1 MAAVSESPFS
11 LDSYHVSEEL
21 GFILRDPLVGGKA
34 QRINVL
40 LYLLDLTLYTSRH
53 YEILDLPLKDCLTE
67 NRVNSH

>member
-1 MAAVSESPFS
+1 MAADSESLFS
-11 LDSYHVSEEL
+11 LDTDHVSEEL
-21 GFILRDPLVGGKA
+21 GFILPDPLVGGKA

-40 LYLLDLTLYTSRH
+40 LYLSDLTLYTSRR